1 MPKNTETMIGLRR
14 GIEAL
19 ELLASAQDGLSFNDL
34 KNALSGIGPS
44 PLSRLLKTLQEESM
58 IEQSSEN
65 KKYYLADRA
74 KTFARVAIGRQS
86 VPDLL
91 QPVLKNLSIETGHSS
106 AFFVYGGNRIVMT
119 AKYEPEEA
127 FHYMALGKWNVRFDA
142 HGFAKVC
149 LAYLPDTEKE
159 GVIKNLSISDSAKN
173 DLELC
178 LRKIREDKILVN
190 LVDDQEGLK
199 RFVAPVFKGR
209 NGEFAGVIGLS
220 LFGDCSDKAF
230 REKTAASVR
239 TAACSASEAL
249 A

>member
-19 ELLASAQDGLSFNDL
+19 ELLALAQDGLSFNDL

-44 PLSRLLKTLQEESM
+44 PLSRLLKTLQEEGM
-58 IEQSSEN
+58 IEQSLEN

-74 KTFARVAIGRQS
+74 KTFARIALDRQS
-86 VPDLL
+86 IPDLL
-91 QPVLKNLSIETGHSS
+91 QPVLKNLSIKTGHSS
-106 AFFVYGGNRIVMT
+106 AFFVYGGNRIIMT

-127 FHYMALGKWNVRFDA
+127 FHYMDLGKWNARFDA
-142 HGFAKVC
+142 HGFAKAC
-149 LAYLPDTEKE
+149 LAYLPEKE
-159 GVIKNLSISDSAKN
+159 KRDVIGNLPVSESCRKELKNSLQ
-173 DLELC
+173 
-178 LRKIREDKILVN
+178 KIKEDGFLIN
-190 LVDDQEGLK
+190 LHDDQEGLK

-220 LFGDCSDKAF
+220 LFGDCSDEVF
-230 REKTAASVR
+230 RERITSFVKNAAY
-239 TAACSASEAL
+239 SASDAL